1 MIDSHTHLHLCESPD
16 AELVDAAARA
26 GVRKM
31 LTIGTDTASSRL
43 AIAAAGRFPVQV
55 RAAVGQH
62 PTAADELE
70 LEELSALALDPR
82 VVAIGET
89 GLDYHH
95 DRAPRD
101 AQRAAFIAHIELARE
116 TRKPLVVHTRDA
128 DQDTLELLGAEA
140 QDLCVLLHCFSM
152 PGRVEQC
159 VEAGYWISFAGNV
172 TYGEPLARAAE
183 QVPPNRLLVETDAPY
198 LAPKPIRGQPNEPAH
213 VHHTARFIAARR
225 GVPYEDFEQ
234 QVESCAAELFGW

>member
-1 MIDSHTHLHLCESPD
+1 MIDSHTHLHLCDPPD
-16 AELVDAAARA
+16 AELVDGAARA

-43 AIAAAGRFPVQV
+43 AIAAAERFPDHV

-89 GLDYHH
+89 GLDYYH

-101 AQRAAFIAHIELARE
+101 AQRTSFIAHMELARE
-116 TRKPLVVHTRDA
+116 THKPLVVHTRGA
-128 DQDTLELLGAEA
+128 DLDTLDLLEA
-140 QDLCVLLHCFSM
+140 QASGLRVLLHCFSM

-213 VHHTARFIAARR
+213 VRHTAQFIAARR
-225 GVPYEDFEQ
+225 GVPYEEFEQ